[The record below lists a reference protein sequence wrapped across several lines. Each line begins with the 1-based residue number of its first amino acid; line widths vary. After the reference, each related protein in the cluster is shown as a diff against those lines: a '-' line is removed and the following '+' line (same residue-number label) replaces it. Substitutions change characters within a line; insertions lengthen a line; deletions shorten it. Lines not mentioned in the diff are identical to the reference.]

1 MNDELP
7 CGTPFETQAM
17 QDRWKRL
24 VRAAIKD
31 KGGRVNSIEPKELRR
46 LIEAYLKEHPEE
58 GAHLRELGCF

>member
-1 MNDELP
+1 
-7 CGTPFETQAM
+7 M

>member
-17 QDRWKRL
+17 QDRWRRL

-31 KGGRVNSIEPKELRR
+31 KGGQVNSIAPKELEK
-46 LIEAYLKEHPEE
+46 LVTEYLEEHPEE
-58 GAHLRELGCF
+58 AIMEMLRR